1 MAVVCAVAG
10 AAGGAGGWQPVGG
23 LAVEQKGGHWGE
35 GGAAVLR
42 RRP

>member
-1 MAVVCAVAG
+1 MAVVGAVAG
-10 AAGGAGGWQPVGG
+10 AAGGAGGWQPAGD
-23 LAVEQKGGHWGE
+23 LAVEQKAGHWGE